1 MSTLTNILQQ
11 RTALAFDQR
20 EWLHMLTGDWQLLAD
35 IMFADLFLVTAT
47 VDGPVI
53 AAQARPAT
61 AATLYEVDVVG
72 EVVERWRLNR
82 IQEALS
88 AGEVVTWGDDVV
100 ESTYIPVNYRGRNI
114 AVVVAVNALYPDRIL
129 SHAQQNYDSLAE
141 QLAYMITTGEFPFSE
156 APSGYRHGTPRVSDG
171 LIHVN
176 EEGVVVFASPN
187 AVSHLRRI
195 GVDEPLHDRVLAE
208 LVTAKIDDYS
218 TVDESLP
225 VVLMGRAAWM
235 AEVESHSVTISLRGV
250 PLRKDGER
258 LGAIILCRD
267 VSELRRQ
274 EKELITKD
282 ATIRE
287 IHHRVKNNL
296 QTVSALLRLQSR
308 RASSEETRTALATAQ
323 RRVATIALVHQQ
335 LSQTINEVVD
345 FDELFIPVLRMA
357 VDIAVNDVH
366 VESSFTG
373 SFGLIRAEQ
382 AAALSVVLN
391 EIISNAVE
399 HGLPEGGHVS
409 VDALRDGY
417 ELTVTVRDDGVGIG
431 SEGPGS
437 GLGTQIV
444 RTMVS
449 SELHGRI
456 TWEKAEEGGTLVT
469 ITMMMK

>member
-1 MSTLTNILQQ
+1 MPTLTNILQQ
-11 RTALAFDQR
+11 QTALSFDQR

-35 IMFADLFLVTAT
+35 IFFSDLFLVITTA
-47 VDGPVI
+47 DGPVV

-61 AATLYEVDVVG
+61 ATTLFEADVVG
-72 EVVERWRLNR
+72 EVVERGYLPG
-82 IQEALS
+82 IDEALTS
-88 AGEVVTWGDDVV
+88 REVITWGDD
-100 ESTYIPVNYRGRNI
+100 ELETTFIPVNYRNHNI
-114 AVVVAVNALYPDRIL
+114 AVVVSVKALYPDRLL
-129 SHAQQNYDSLAE
+129 SHVQHDYDSIA
-141 QLAYMITTGEFPFSE
+141 QNIAQMITTGEFPYTE

-171 LIHVN
+171 VIHLN
-176 EEGVVVFASPN
+176 EDGVVLFASPN
-187 AVSHLRRI
+187 AISHFRRI

-208 LVTAKIDDYS
+208 LVTEKIDDYS

-235 AEVESHSVTISLRGV
+235 AELETHSVTVSMRAV
-250 PLRKDGER
+250 PLRKEGKR
-258 LGAIILCRD
+258 LGAMLLCRD

-287 IHHRVKNNL
+287 VHHRVKNNL
-296 QTVSALLRLQSR
+296 QTVSALLRLQAR
-308 RASSEETRTALATAQ
+308 RASSEETRSALETAQ

-345 FDELFIPVLRMA
+345 FDELFIPVLKMA
-357 VDIAVNDVH
+357 VDIAVNDAEVT
-366 VESSFTG
+366 SAFTG
-373 SFGLIRAEQ
+373 SFGLIRAEE

-399 HGLPEGGHVS
+399 HGLPNGGRVS

-417 ELTVTVRDDGVGIG
+417 ELIVTVRDDGVGIG

-449 SELHGRI
+449 SELHGKI
-456 TWEKAEEGGTLVT
+456 TWESAEGGGTLVT
-469 ITMMMK
+469 ITMLMK

>member
-1 MSTLTNILQQ
+1 
-11 RTALAFDQR
+11 
-20 EWLHMLTGDWQLLAD
+20 MLTGDWQLLAD

-72 EVVERWRLNR
+72 EVAERWRLNR

-88 AGEVVTWGDDVV
+88 TGEVVTWGDDVV

-335 LSQTINEVVD
+335 LSNHQ
-345 FDELFIPVLRMA
+345 R
-357 VDIAVNDVH
+357 
-366 VESSFTG
+366 SG
-373 SFGLIRAEQ
+373 GL
-382 AAALSVVLN
+382 
-391 EIISNAVE
+391 
-399 HGLPEGGHVS
+399 
-409 VDALRDGY
+409 
-417 ELTVTVRDDGVGIG
+417 
-431 SEGPGS
+431 
-437 GLGTQIV
+437 
-444 RTMVS
+444 
-449 SELHGRI
+449 
-456 TWEKAEEGGTLVT
+456 
-469 ITMMMK
+469 